1 MEKTKKTFWQRIK
14 NMGPGAIVTAA
25 VVGPGTVTSCGL
37 AGYNFGYSLGWA
49 LLFSVVAMAIMQRM
63 TSKIGLVAGIGL
75 ADGIREAFRQS
86 PWRIP
91 LSILIIIAIFCG
103 NCAYEAGNIVGAA
116 TGVSIMIG
124 DHRVILCLIISAAAL
139 GLVLTGSIKYI
150 SNVLTGLVFLMA
162 VVFLVTAIIV
172 KPDLGALV
180 TGMFAPTLPSGSQLT
195 AIALIG
201 TTLVPYCLYLHASTS
216 ASKKAADPDMDV
228 DDALVDATYDS
239 VTNAILTAV
248 ISISIMIVGCSLA
261 LRGETVAAVNDLAVG
276 LEPLAGTWAKAIFA
290 LGIFAAGISS
300 AATAPLAATYV
311 ITGILGWSTDLRD
324 KKFRIIAAIVFALGC
339 VVAILGGTPTS
350 IITMAQAINGIALPL
365 SVCLVVYVSSRS
377 AILQQ
382 YVNKAVLNVLGL
394 LVLVITLFMA
404 YRTFVV
410 YAPQIAAWFGF

>member
-1 MEKTKKTFWQRIK
+1 M
-14 NMGPGAIVTAA
+14 
-25 VVGPGTVTSCGL
+25 L
-37 AGYNFGYSLGWA
+37 
-49 LLFSVVAMAIMQRM
+49 
-63 TSKIGLVAGIGL
+63 
-75 ADGIREAFRQS
+75 
-86 PWRIP
+86 
-91 LSILIIIAIFCG
+91 
-103 NCAYEAGNIVGAA
+103 
-116 TGVSIMIG
+116 
-124 DHRVILCLIISAAAL
+124 
-139 GLVLTGSIKYI
+139 
-150 SNVLTGLVFLMA
+150 GLVFLMA
-162 VVFLVTAIIV
+162 VVFLITAIIV
-172 KPDLGALV
+172 KPDLGALI
-180 TGMFAPTLPSGSQLT
+180 TGMFAPTLPSGAQLT

-216 ASKKAADPDMDV
+216 ASKKATDPDMDL
-228 DDALVDATYDS
+228 DDALVDAAYDS

-261 LRGETVAAVNDLAVG
+261 LRGETVVAVNDLAAG

-324 KKFRIIAAIVFALGC
+324 KKFRIIATVVFVLGC

-377 AILQQ
+377 AILKQ